1 MLVCNIN
8 MQDLVKSYLM
18 IAVKEEVED
27 LREQI
32 KVLTERNNQLE
43 YENAIL
49 RSTAGPDVLAKLN
62 RT

>member
-1 MLVCNIN
+1 